1 MENNEK
7 KKSKTFV
14 EALEDPTLAHFH
26 EAIKSIQN
34 KPFSQLFPKKHEITL
49 THVVEH
55 NVGKLFDENPHMP
68 IKMVVATVFAPLT
81 DDIPATLMLKLTKI
95 IIEKWE
101 SLSLNSLQE
110 KRTALVA

>member
-1 MENNEK
+1 MEN
-7 KKSKTFV
+7 KKSKTFE

-26 EAIKSIQN
+26 EAIRFIQN

-55 NVGKLFDENPHMP
+55 NVGKLFDDNPNMP
-68 IKMVVATVFAPLT
+68 IKMVIATVFAPIT
-81 DDIPATLMLKLTKI
+81 DDIPAPLMLKLTKK

-101 SLSLNSLQE
+101 SLSIGSLQE
-110 KRTALVA
+110 KGTALVA